1 MYNLQTGF
9 FIVGEDMAFTF
20 LVKGFGGY
28 CLIND
33 VHTFMTSYSLTK
45 QQNWIKS
52 QGITGQ
58 HYNIGKFKKLQDKM
72 VRDYPMLDLKLSFD
86 LTKPLLSEFIS
97 AIVNNGNHDGTSPF
111 SIGINENNYNYGYTF
126 SEARLTSFSFSVAEG
141 GLAKGSASFLILQEN
156 FEVDD
161 LYYSSGNGGEFT
173 KYDDDEKELMAYWGV
188 GASFGNYGDYCTD
201 ISFDWSQSYDIK
213 FLLRNQGGEVDEEGE
228 EDKAPDPYRVL
239 WQVPTAKFS
248 LTMLYNDISN
258 SNGDGDDEDNGL
270 ENQDFEIKYA
280 GRTVFKCTECYA
292 ESITPLIGE
301 KDNYLGYTIS
311 GFVNGEI
318 TES

>member
-1 MYNLQTGF
+1 
-9 FIVGEDMAFTF
+9 MAFTF

-33 VHTFMTSYSLTK
+33 IHTFMTSYSLTK

-52 QGITGQ
+52 QGITGR
-58 HYNIGKFKKLQDKM
+58 HYSTSAFKKLQDKM
-72 VRDYPMLDLKLSFD
+72 VRDYPMFDLKISFD
-86 LTKPLLSEFIS
+86 LTKSLLSAFIS
-97 AIVNNGNHDGTSPF
+97 AIVNNGNHGDESPF
-111 SIGINENNYNYGYTF
+111 SIDIHESNYNYSYTF
-126 SEARLTSFSFSVAEG
+126 SEARLTSFSFSVSEG
-141 GLAKGSASFLILQEN
+141 GLAKGSASFLILQED

-161 LYYSSGNGGEFT
+161 LYYSSLSGEGGGSEFIN
-173 KYDDDEKELMAYWGV
+173 YSDDEKELMAYWGV
-188 GASFGNYGDYCTD
+188 GASFGKYGNYCTD

-213 FLLRNQGGEVDEEGE
+213 FLLRNQKGESGENEKDSDIDEDEEK
-228 EDKAPDPYRVL
+228 KAPDPYRVL
-239 WQVPTAKFS
+239 WHVPTAKFS
-248 LTMLYNDISN
+248 LTMLYNDFSN
-258 SNGDGDDEDNGL
+258 SNGDEGDNGL

-280 GRTVFKCTECYA
+280 GNTVFKCTECYA